1 MTYSKPRLAVFMS
14 FSGDGGVEHMMCN
27 LMEGMVV
34 QGVPVDLVLIKARG
48 GHLKRIPPAVRVFE
62 LNAPTSLL
70 ALPGLIRYLRRY
82 RPAALL
88 AAKDRAGRVAVLARR
103 LSGVKARVGI
113 RLGQTLTAS
122 LQHKGRLARLARY
135 LPARWLYPMA
145 DELIAVSGGVA
156 DDMAAFTG
164 IPRERFRTIANPT
177 VTERTVQLGKAAPAE
192 PWLRDGAGAVIVAAG
207 RLTAQKDFPNLLRAF
222 AALASSRD
230 VRLILLGEGR
240 DRPQLEAMAADLDIA
255 DRVKMP
261 GFIANPYPYFAAADL
276 FVLSSRWEGSPN
288 VLVEALALGTPVV
301 STDCPSGPREIL
313 RDGAV
318 GRLVPVGDPFA
329 LAHAMAATLDQPPE
343 ADILRGAAAPYEAR
357 RSARAYLEAL
367 GMGLDPPG

>member
-1 MTYSKPRLAVFMS
+1 MS

-34 QGVPVDLVLIKARG
+34 QGIPVDLVLIKAKG
-48 GHLKRIPPAVRVFE
+48 GHLSRIPPAVRVFE
-62 LNAPTSLL
+62 LNAATSLL
-70 ALPGLIRYLRRY
+70 ALPGLVRYLRRH

-113 RLGQTLTAS
+113 RLGQTLSAS
-122 LQHKGRLARLARY
+122 LKHKGRIARLARY

-145 DELIAVSGGVA
+145 DELIAVSRGVA

-177 VTERTVQLGKAAPAE
+177 VTSRIVEDSRADLDE
-192 PWLRDGAGAVIVAAG
+192 PWFRDRDGPVIVAAG

-222 AALASSRD
+222 AALSTSRRA
-230 VRLILLGEGR
+230 RLIILGEGR
-240 DRPQLEAMAADLDIA
+240 GRPQLEAMVEDLDLA
-255 DRVKMP
+255 GRVKLP

-276 FVLSSRWEGSPN
+276 FVLASRWEGSPN

-301 STDCPSGPREIL
+301 ATDCPSGPREIL
-313 RDGAV
+313 RGGEV

-329 LAHAMAATLDQPPE
+329 LAQAMAATLDQPPG
-343 ADILRGAAAPYEAR
+343 ADILRDAAAPFEAR
-357 RSARAYLEAL
+357 RSARAYVQAL
-367 GMGLDPPG
+367 GMDVE